1 MGPTC
6 HYQGCRSLA
15 ADLPWPGT
23 SAAPEPPVPMCRHHR
38 EAYTQIVTSRDRRF
52 RDWVI
57 DVLRDPGGHRQVVV
71 RPTRRR
77 ERRALGF

>member
-6 HYQGCRSLA
+6 HYQGCQSLA
-15 ADLPWPGT
+15 GDLPWPGT
-23 SAAPEPPVPMCRHHR
+23 TATPEPPVPMCRRHR
-38 EAYTQIVTSRDRRF
+38 EAYTDIVTSGDRRF

-57 DVLRDPGGHRQVVV
+57 DVLRDPAGHRRVVV

-77 ERRALGF
+77 ERRAAGG